1 MMTFNDYQA
10 GANRTGNVLAE
21 DLASNL
27 NHAALGLTTEVGEF
41 VSEVKRI
48 VRYGKACTPEMHDH
62 MVEELGD
69 VMWYIAIAAETL
81 GVRMEEM
88 AEKNIDKLRL
98 RFPDKFSNEAAEAR
112 ADKGG
117 LPHTES

>member
-1 MMTFNDYQA
+1 MKFNDYQA

-21 DLASNL
+21 SLVSNL

-48 VRYGKACTPEMHDH
+48 VRYNKPCDPKMHDH

-69 VMWYIAIAAETL
+69 ILWYIALAAEAL

-88 AEKNIDKLRL
+88 AERNLDKLRA
-98 RFPDKFSNEAAEAR
+98 RFPEKYSDEAAEAR

-117 LPHTES
+117 LAHTES